1 MKKQLFLLSMLFA
14 TVLHAAS
21 FDDVAAS
28 PDARKKLQGM
38 LDKEKQLEDRINN
51 LEAVIKSGSL
61 TDMLSQI
68 ESLKQATAKL
78 RGDIENLQHQ
88 ASSIDQHQKELYQD
102 LDERLRKIEAKPLGN
117 TASPEST
124 NKQNNSITTDAVND
138 QAVYDQAKILLDG
151 LKYKEAFDAY
161 TEFVRQFPQSTL
173 LPEAKY
179 DLGYAQFGLKHYKAA
194 ISSYQK
200 LIIQHPD
207 FSKIPDAMLNIA
219 NAQIQLALVSD
230 AKKTLKE
237 LIKKYPNNELVP
249 NAQKRLKVLESI
261 KP

>member
-1 MKKQLFLLSMLFA
+1 MKKKLFLLSMLFA

-61 TDMLSQI
+61 ADMLSQI
-68 ESLKQATAKL
+68 ESLKQASAKL

-88 ASSIDQHQKELYQD
+88 ASSIDQHQKELYQE
-102 LDERLRKIEAKPLGN
+102 LDERLRKIEAKPSSN
-117 TASPEST
+117 ITST
-124 NKQNNSITTDAVND
+124 EATDKKTTEAAND
-138 QAVYDQAKILLDG
+138 QAVYDQAKVLLDG

-173 LPEAKY
+173 LADAKY
-179 DLGYAQFGLKHYKAA
+179 DLGYTQFGLKHYKAS
-194 ISSYQK
+194 IGSYQK
-200 LIIQHPD
+200 LIMQHPE

-237 LIKKYPNNELVP
+237 LIKKYPKSDLIP
-249 NAQKRLKVLESI
+249 NAQKRLKILESI
-261 KP
+261 KS